1 MSTIL
6 IPTLVLVG
14 CVLFVLYLEQS
25 KSLEQITRWVPAI
38 LFAYLVPAVLNNYW
52 LHLDNNHPIYSWSSD
67 LVLPLTVLCAMASVS
82 LEEIK
87 IVGVRPLIYF
97 LSSSAII
104 ALLPILMVSVLSF
117 TSPRFYQFLIIENGY
132 TSALPVIGSWIG
144 GSSSM
149 LVMKELAQTPEDL
162 FLSVLILDNLLVNIW
177 TLFLFQWIK
186 KTPKINSYFNRK
198 PIEHVQNPSIRG
210 ENKKPVYT
218 LIIVALC
225 FGLGL
230 FFKLD
235 FLITIIVFSL
245 VGVALGQWIE
255 FWDHK
260 LLQKISKILI
270 VSVMSLLGLKL
281 SLDNLSWNPMLLSF
295 LVLWLILQFAL
306 SFWLAYRMKIS
317 LVWVPLASMANL
329 GGVSTAPAVASAY
342 DKQLMPHAIVLAIV
356 SMLTGTFWGLLA
368 LQLFKGLIPHL

>member
-1 MSTIL
+1 MKPMFVPI
-6 IPTLVLVG
+6 LVLLS
-14 CVLFVLYLEQS
+14 CVLFVRYLEES
-25 KSLEQITRWVPAI
+25 RRFEQLTRWVPAI
-38 LFAYLVPAVLNNYW
+38 LFAYLVPALFNNYW
-52 LHLDNNHPIYSWSSD
+52 LHLEPNDPIYSWNSE
-67 LVLPLTVLCAMASVS
+67 LLIPFTVLCAMASVS

-87 IVGVRPLIYF
+87 IVGRKPLIYF
-97 LSSSAII
+97 LGSSAII
-104 ALLPILMVSVLSF
+104 ALLPLLLVGILSVVSQ
-117 TSPRFYQFLIIENGY
+117 RFHDFLIIENGY

-235 FLITIIVFSL
+235 FLKTIIVFSL

-342 DKQLMPHAIVLAIV
+342 DKRLMPHAIVLAIV

>member
-1 MSTIL
+1 MKTFAKSFIL
-6 IPTLVLVG
+6 
-14 CVLFVLYLEQS
+14 
-25 KSLEQITRWVPAI
+25 K
-38 LFAYLVPAVLNNYW
+38 
-52 LHLDNNHPIYSWSSD
+52 
-67 LVLPLTVLCAMASVS
+67 
-82 LEEIK
+82 
-87 IVGVRPLIYF
+87 
-97 LSSSAII
+97 
-104 ALLPILMVSVLSF
+104 
-117 TSPRFYQFLIIENGY
+117 
-132 TSALPVIGSWIG
+132 
-144 GSSSM
+144 
-149 LVMKELAQTPEDL
+149 
-162 FLSVLILDNLLVNIW
+162 
-177 TLFLFQWIK
+177 
-186 KTPKINSYFNRK
+186 
-198 PIEHVQNPSIRG
+198 
-210 ENKKPVYT
+210 
-218 LIIVALC
+218 
-225 FGLGL
+225 
-230 FFKLD
+230 
-235 FLITIIVFSL
+235 TIIVFSL

>member
-25 KSLEQITRWVPAI
+25 KRLEQITRWVPAI

-52 LHLDNNHPIYSWSSD
+52 LHLDTNHPIYSWSSD
-67 LVLPLTVLCAMASVS
+67 WALPLTVLCAMAAVS

-104 ALLPILMVSVLSF
+104 ALLPILMVSVLGI

-235 FLITIIVFSL
+235 FLKTIIVFSL

-342 DKQLMPHAIVLAIV
+342 DKRLMPHAIVLAIV

>member
-1 MSTIL
+1 MFVPI
-6 IPTLVLVG
+6 LVLLS
-14 CVLFVLYLEQS
+14 CILFVRYLEES
-25 KSLEQITRWVPAI
+25 RRLEQLTRWVPAI
-38 LFAYLVPAVLNNYW
+38 LFAYLLPALLNNYW
-52 LHLDNNHPIYSWSSD
+52 LHLEPTDPIYSLNSE
-67 LVLPLTVLCAMASVS
+67 LLIPLTVLCAMASVS

-87 IVGVRPLIYF
+87 IVGRKPLIYF
-97 LSSSAII
+97 LGSSAII
-104 ALLPILMVSVLSF
+104 ALLPLLLVSALSLI
-117 TSPRFYQFLIIENGY
+117 SPRFHDFLIIENGY

-162 FLSVLILDNLLVNIW
+162 FLSVLILDNILVNTW

-186 KTPKINSYFNRK
+186 KTPQLNTYFNRK
-198 PIEHVQNPSIRG
+198 PIEHNYTRQAQQ
-210 ENKKPVYT
+210 ENKHPIYT
-218 LIIVALC
+218 LLTVALC
-225 FGLGL
+225 FGIGL
-230 FFKLD
+230 IFNLD
-235 FLITIIVFSL
+235 FLKTIIAFSL
-245 VGVALGQWIE
+245 IGAALGQWIP

-260 LLQKISKILI
+260 LLQQISKLLI
-270 VSVMSLLGLKL
+270 ISVMSLLGLKL
-281 SLDNLSWNPMLLSF
+281 SIANLSWNPVLLSF
-295 LVLWLILQFAL
+295 LVLWLLLQFVL

-368 LQLFKGLIPHL
+368 LQLFNVLIPRL